1 MSPNYRTIKAFPL
14 STQASFEADCLWKET
29 AGEYPRVREKRKG
42 EQNVKTAQLKSSK
55 KSVAIWGVTAS
66 LLLVATI
73 LPAANA
79 LEISLP
85 SVVEVEAISSSA
97 IIENSDATASLLADE
112 DLAATASGAIFSS
125 DLALVSSVSRQVE
138 LARSPLGAKK
148 VAKSILLNEYGFSE
162 KEYKCLNSLW
172 TKESNWNYKARNKNS
187 GAHGIPQ
194 ALPASKM
201 NVVSTDWRTNPVTQ
215 IRWGL
220 RYISIRYETPCKAL
234 AKHKRSNYY

>member
-1 MSPNYRTIKAFPL
+1 MKSAL
-14 STQASFEADCLWKET
+14 
-29 AGEYPRVREKRKG
+29 
-42 EQNVKTAQLKSSK
+42 LKSSK
-55 KSVAIWGVTAS
+55 KSVAIWGVSAS
-66 LLLVATI
+66 LLLVATL

-79 LEISLP
+79 LEISTP
-85 SVVEVEAISSSA
+85 STLEQDSPMSAA
-97 IIENSDATASLLADE
+97 IIGPDEASVSLFAED

-138 LARSPLGAKK
+138 LARTPLGAKK

-162 KEYKCLNSLW
+162 KEYKCLNRLW
-172 TKESNWNYKARNKNS
+172 TKESHWNYKARNKIS

-234 AKHKRSNYY
+234 SKHKRSNWY

>member
-1 MSPNYRTIKAFPL
+1 
-14 STQASFEADCLWKET
+14 
-29 AGEYPRVREKRKG
+29 
-42 EQNVKTAQLKSSK
+42 VKSAIVKSSK
-55 KSVAIWGVTAS
+55 KSVAIWGVSAS

-73 LPAANA
+73 LPAASA
-79 LEISLP
+79 LEIAVPSTVEQDSPKSAAILEPDEASVSLFA
-85 SVVEVEAISSSA
+85 E
-97 IIENSDATASLLADE
+97 D

-138 LARSPLGAKK
+138 LARTPLGAKK

>member
-1 MSPNYRTIKAFPL
+1 MKSAL
-14 STQASFEADCLWKET
+14 
-29 AGEYPRVREKRKG
+29 
-42 EQNVKTAQLKSSK
+42 LKSSK
-55 KSVAIWGVTAS
+55 KSVAIWGVSAS
-66 LLLVATI
+66 LLLVATL
-73 LPAANA
+73 LPAASA
-79 LEISLP
+79 LETSLP
-85 SVVEVEAISSSA
+85 STLEQDSTKSAA
-97 IIENSDATASLLADE
+97 IIEPDEASVSLFAED

-138 LARSPLGAKK
+138 LARTPLGAKR

-162 KEYKCLNSLW
+162 KEYKCLNRLW
-172 TKESNWNYKARNKNS
+172 TKESHWNYKARNKNS
-187 GAHGIPQ
+187 GAHGIAQ

-201 NVVSTDWRTNPVTQ
+201 NVISTDWRTNPVTQ

>member
-1 MSPNYRTIKAFPL
+1 MKSAL
-14 STQASFEADCLWKET
+14 
-29 AGEYPRVREKRKG
+29 
-42 EQNVKTAQLKSSK
+42 LKSSK
-55 KSVAIWGVTAS
+55 KSAAIWGVSAS
-66 LLLVATI
+66 LLLVATL
-73 LPAANA
+73 LPAASA
-79 LEISLP
+79 LEISTP
-85 SVVEVEAISSSA
+85 STLEQDSPMSAA
-97 IIENSDATASLLADE
+97 IIGPDEASVSLFAED

-138 LARSPLGAKK
+138 LARTPLGAKK

-162 KEYKCLNSLW
+162 KEYKCLNRLW
-172 TKESNWNYKARNKNS
+172 TKESHWNYKARNKSS
-187 GAHGIPQ
+187 GAHGIAQ

-201 NVVSTDWRTNPVTQ
+201 NVISTDWRTNPVTQ

>member
-1 MSPNYRTIKAFPL
+1 M
-14 STQASFEADCLWKET
+14 E
-29 AGEYPRVREKRKG
+29 G
-42 EQNVKTAQLKSSK
+42 EQNVKTALLKRSK
-55 KSVAIWGVTAS
+55 KSVAIWGATTA

-73 LPAANA
+73 LPTANA
-79 LEISLP
+79 LEIATP
-85 SVVEVEAISSSA
+85 SEVELDVTSSSA
-97 IIENSDATASLLADE
+97 VVEPVESVAQLFGED

-125 DLALVSSVSRQVE
+125 ELALVSTVSRQVE
-138 LARSPLGAKK
+138 LARTPTGAKK
-148 VAKSILLNEYGFSE
+148 VAKSILINEYGFSE
-162 KEYKCLNSLW
+162 KEYKCLNTLW
-172 TKESNWNYKARNKNS
+172 TKESHWNYKARNKSS
-187 GAHGIPQ
+187 GAHGIAQ

>member
-1 MSPNYRTIKAFPL
+1 MKSAI
-14 STQASFEADCLWKET
+14 
-29 AGEYPRVREKRKG
+29 V
-42 EQNVKTAQLKSSK
+42 KSSK
-55 KSVAIWGVTAS
+55 KSVAIWGVGAS

-73 LPAANA
+73 LPAASA
-79 LEISLP
+79 LEIAVPSTVEQDSPKSAAILEPDEASVSLFA
-85 SVVEVEAISSSA
+85 E
-97 IIENSDATASLLADE
+97 D

-138 LARSPLGAKK
+138 LARTPIGAKK

-172 TKESNWNYKARNKNS
+172 TKESHWNYKARNKNS
-187 GAHGIPQ
+187 GAHGIAQ

>member
-1 MSPNYRTIKAFPL
+1 M
-14 STQASFEADCLWKET
+14 E
-29 AGEYPRVREKRKG
+29 G
-42 EQNVKTAQLKSSK
+42 EQKVKTAMINSSK
-55 KSVAIWGVTAS
+55 KSVAIWGVTTA

-73 LPAANA
+73 LPAATA
-79 LEISLP
+79 LEISVPTALLIDDAK
-85 SVVEVEAISSSA
+85 SSAVVESADSSS
-97 IIENSDATASLLADE
+97 TLLAED

-138 LARSPLGAKK
+138 LARTPLGAKK
-148 VAKSILLNEYGFSE
+148 VAKSILLDEYGFSE

-172 TKESNWNYKARNKNS
+172 TKESNWNYKARNKSS

>member
-1 MSPNYRTIKAFPL
+1 M
-14 STQASFEADCLWKET
+14 
-29 AGEYPRVREKRKG
+29 
-42 EQNVKTAQLKSSK
+42 KTTTLRSSK
-55 KSVAIWGVTAS
+55 KLVAIWGVATS
-66 LLLVATI
+66 VLLVATI

-79 LEISLP
+79 LETALP
-85 SVVEVEAISSSA
+85 SAIEIEATQSSA
-97 IIENSDATASLLADE
+97 IVEPTDSTAALLAE
-112 DLAATASGAIFSS
+112 DDLSATASGAIFSS

-138 LARSPLGAKK
+138 LARTPFGAKK
-148 VAKSILLNEYGFSE
+148 VAKSILLDEYGFSE

>member
-1 MSPNYRTIKAFPL
+1 
-14 STQASFEADCLWKET
+14 
-29 AGEYPRVREKRKG
+29 
-42 EQNVKTAQLKSSK
+42 VKSALLKSSK
-55 KSVAIWGVTAS
+55 KSVAIWGVSAS
-66 LLLVATI
+66 LLLVATL
-73 LPAANA
+73 LPAASA
-79 LEISLP
+79 LETSLP
-85 SVVEVEAISSSA
+85 STLEQDSTKSAA
-97 IIENSDATASLLADE
+97 IIEPDEASVSLFAED

-138 LARSPLGAKK
+138 LARTPLGAKK

-162 KEYKCLNSLW
+162 KEYKCLNRLW
-172 TKESNWNYKARNKNS
+172 TKESHWNYKARNKSS

-201 NVVSTDWRTNPVTQ
+201 NVISTDWRTNPVTQ

>member
-1 MSPNYRTIKAFPL
+1 MKSAI
-14 STQASFEADCLWKET
+14 
-29 AGEYPRVREKRKG
+29 V
-42 EQNVKTAQLKSSK
+42 KSSK
-55 KSVAIWGVTAS
+55 KSVAIWGVGAS

-73 LPAANA
+73 LPAASA
-79 LEISLP
+79 LEIAVPSTVEQDSPKSAAILEPDEASVSLFA
-85 SVVEVEAISSSA
+85 E
-97 IIENSDATASLLADE
+97 D

-138 LARSPLGAKK
+138 LARTPLGAKK

-172 TKESNWNYKARNKNS
+172 TKESHWNYKARNKNS
-187 GAHGIPQ
+187 GAHGIAQ

>member
-1 MSPNYRTIKAFPL
+1 MKSAL
-14 STQASFEADCLWKET
+14 
-29 AGEYPRVREKRKG
+29 
-42 EQNVKTAQLKSSK
+42 LKSSK
-55 KSVAIWGVTAS
+55 KSVAIWGVSAS
-66 LLLVATI
+66 LLLVATL

-79 LEISLP
+79 LEISVP
-85 SVVEVEAISSSA
+85 STLEQDSPQSAA
-97 IIENSDATASLLADE
+97 IIESDEASVSLFAED

-138 LARSPLGAKK
+138 LARTPLGAKK

-172 TKESNWNYKARNKNS
+172 TKESHWNYKARNKSS
-187 GAHGIPQ
+187 GAHGIAQ

>member
-1 MSPNYRTIKAFPL
+1 MKSAL
-14 STQASFEADCLWKET
+14 
-29 AGEYPRVREKRKG
+29 
-42 EQNVKTAQLKSSK
+42 LKSSK
-55 KSVAIWGVTAS
+55 KSVAIWGVSAS
-66 LLLVATI
+66 LLLVATL

-79 LEISLP
+79 LEISVP
-85 SVVEVEAISSSA
+85 STLEQDSPQSAA
-97 IIENSDATASLLADE
+97 IIEPDEASVSLFAED

-125 DLALVSSVSRQVE
+125 DLALVSSFSRQVE
-138 LARSPLGAKK
+138 LARTPLGAKK

-162 KEYKCLNSLW
+162 KEYKCLNRLW
-172 TKESNWNYKARNKNS
+172 TKESHWNYKARNKSS
-187 GAHGIPQ
+187 GAHGIAQ

>member
-1 MSPNYRTIKAFPL
+1 M
-14 STQASFEADCLWKET
+14 
-29 AGEYPRVREKRKG
+29 
-42 EQNVKTAQLKSSK
+42 KTAMIKSSK
-55 KSVAIWGVTAS
+55 KLVAIWGVATS
-66 LLLVATI
+66 VLLVATI

-79 LEISLP
+79 LETALP
-85 SVVEVEAISSSA
+85 SAIEIEATQSSA
-97 IIENSDATASLLADE
+97 IVEPTDSTAALLAE
-112 DLAATASGAIFSS
+112 DDLSATASGAIFSS

-138 LARSPLGAKK
+138 LARTPIGAKK
-148 VAKSILLNEYGFSE
+148 VAKSILLDEYGFSE

-172 TKESNWNYKARNKNS
+172 TKESHWNYKARNKNS
-187 GAHGIPQ
+187 GAHGIAQ

>member
-1 MSPNYRTIKAFPL
+1 M
-14 STQASFEADCLWKET
+14 
-29 AGEYPRVREKRKG
+29 
-42 EQNVKTAQLKSSK
+42 KTTLLKSSK
-55 KSVAIWGVTAS
+55 KSVALWGVTAS
-66 LLLVATI
+66 VLLVATI

-79 LEISLP
+79 LEIAVPTSLEIEVSTS
-85 SVVEVEAISSSA
+85 SVVTEPGQTTV
-97 IIENSDATASLLADE
+97 SLLAED

-125 DLALVSSVSRQVE
+125 ELALVSSVSRQVE
-138 LARSPLGAKK
+138 LARTPIGAKK

-172 TKESNWNYKARNKNS
+172 TKESHWNYKARNKNS
-187 GAHGIPQ
+187 GAHGIAQ